1 MLHDSLCC
9 EHAHKGTVT
18 SCQAQLLQGIH
29 MAMVSLTSTGKAACE
44 SVLLQGDAFT
54 FGSAESIPRSAM
66 RRRSVVPTGKG
77 QLANPGSLRAP
88 SDTGKQPLSDTGNH
102 DIA

>member
-1 MLHDSLCC
+1 M
-9 EHAHKGTVT
+9 AVVT
-18 SCQAQLLQGIH
+18 LMS
-29 MAMVSLTSTGKAACE
+29 KAACD

-77 QLANPGSLRAP
+77 QLANPGNPRAP
-88 SDTGKQPLSDTGNH
+88 NDVGKQPLSDTGNH
-102 DIA
+102 DTV